1 MFSLQNCI
9 MKLHGSPRPYKAE
22 GILYIPSKACVH
34 RKKFV
39 SLSEGWLYIL
49 YIIGD
54 FMRKTFFLTLWVLFF
69 LGLSA
74 LGAIFYGIF
83 NGYIGYMPNIE
94 QLQNPVN
101 KFASQVFSAD
111 GQLLGTWSYSKA
123 NRIFVGY
130 DDLPQSIV
138 QALVAT
144 EDRRFYE
151 HSGVDYKALSRA
163 IVKRGLLRQKSAG
176 GGSTITQQLA
186 KQLYSE
192 KAGSVQ
198 ERLLQKPVEWV
209 IAVKLERFY
218 TKEEIVSMY
227 LNYFDF
233 LHNAVGIK
241 TAAKTYFS
249 KEPKDLSIIESAT
262 LVGMCQNP
270 SYYNPVRFPERCTKR
285 RNVVLGQ
292 MVKAGYLTQAEA
304 EKLQLEPLVLN
315 FHRVDHKEG
324 RAAYLREMLRRVLM
338 AKKPVRS
345 DYAAWQGQN
354 FYEDSLAWE
363 TDPIYGWC
371 NKNTNREGKPYN
383 VYTDGLKIYTTINS
397 HMQEYAEQ
405 SVTAHVAGELQK
417 AFERELRSNRNAP
430 YASSLTAAQV
440 KEDLQRAKRQSERY
454 IKMKAAGYSESEIDD
469 AFATPTE
476 MVVYTGQG
484 DRDTTMTP
492 MDSIKYYKSFLR
504 AGFMC
509 MDNETGA
516 VKAYVG
522 GIDYSHFQYDMC
534 TQGRRQ
540 VGSTIKPY
548 LYALAMENGWSP
560 CDEAPNVQQ
569 TYHVA
574 GKEWTP
580 RNGSKTRYGEMV
592 TLKWGLAQ
600 SNNWISAWLMNQLSP
615 AALVRLIHEFGV
627 ENRDIHP
634 SLALCLGPC
643 DISVAE
649 MVGAYTAFARKG
661 VRRCPLYVTRIEDS
675 NGDVVA
681 EFQPRVREVI
691 SEQAAC
697 KMVTLMQGVID
708 SGTGHRMRARYGLT
722 APMAG
727 KTGTTNDNSDGWFVG
742 YTPSLSFGA
751 WVGGDERDIH
761 FASMAVGQ
769 GANSALPIAAY
780 FLKKVYADS
789 SLGYTQKENF
799 DFPSGFDPCG
809 QQGASDGDA
818 EPESVP
824 VLDDLAN

>member
-1 MFSLQNCI
+1 M
-9 MKLHGSPRPYKAE
+9 
-22 GILYIPSKACVH
+22 
-34 RKKFV
+34 RKK
-39 SLSEGWLYIL
+39 
-49 YIIGD
+49 
-54 FMRKTFFLTLWVLFF
+54 FFLTLWVLFF
-69 LGLSA
+69 LGFSL
-74 LGAIFYGIF
+74 LGLTFYGIF
-83 NGYIGYMPNIE
+83 YGYIGYMPNIE

-101 KFASQVFSAD
+101 KFASQVLSAD
-111 GQLLGTWSYSKA
+111 GKLLGTWSYSKG

-144 EDRRFYE
+144 EDVRFYE
-151 HSGVDYKALSRA
+151 HSGVDYRALARA
-163 IVKRGLLRQKSAG
+163 IVKRGLLRRKNAG

-192 KAGSVQ
+192 KAVSVR
-198 ERLLQKPVEWV
+198 ERLLQKPIEWV
-209 IAVKLERFY
+209 IAIKLERFY

-227 LNYFDF
+227 LNFFDF

-241 TAAKTYFS
+241 TAARTYFG
-249 KEPKDLSIIESAT
+249 KEPKDLSVTESAT

-270 SYYNPVRFPERCTKR
+270 SFYNPVRFPERCTKR
-285 RNVVLGQ
+285 RNVVLSQ
-292 MVKAGYLTQAEA
+292 MVKAGFLAQDEA
-304 EKLQLEPLVLN
+304 DKLRLEPLVLS

-324 RAAYLREMLRRVLM
+324 SAAYLREMLRRVLM

-345 DYAAWQGQN
+345 DYASWQGQN

-363 TDPIYGWC
+363 NDPLYGWC

-383 VYTDGLKIYTTINS
+383 IYTDGLKIYTTIDS
-397 HMQEYAEQ
+397 RMQDYAEQ

-417 AFERELRSNRNAP
+417 AFDRELRSNRNAP
-430 YASSLTAAQV
+430 YASSLSVAQV
-440 KEDLQRAKRQSERY
+440 KADLQRAKRQSERY
-454 IKMKAAGYSESEIDD
+454 LQMKAAGYSDSEIDD
-469 AFATPTE
+469 AFATPVE
-476 MVVYTGQG
+476 MMVYTGHG
-484 DRDTTMTP
+484 DRDTMMTP

-522 GIDYSHFQYDMC
+522 GLDYSHFQYDMC
-534 TQGRRQ
+534 SQGRRQ
-540 VGSTIKPY
+540 VGSTIKPF

-569 TYHVA
+569 TYHV
-574 GKEWTP
+574 GDKEWTP
-580 RNGSKTRYGEMV
+580 RNGSRARYGEMV

-600 SNNWISAWLMNQLSP
+600 SNNWVSAWLMNQLSS
-615 AALVRLIHEFGV
+615 ASLVRLIHEFGV
-627 ENRDIHP
+627 QNRDIYP

-681 EFQPRVREVI
+681 EFAPRVREVI
-691 SEQAAC
+691 SEQSAY
-697 KMVTLMQGVID
+697 KMVTLMRGVID
-708 SGTGHRMRARYGLT
+708 SGTGHRMRARYNIT

-742 YTPSLSFGA
+742 YTPSLSLGA
-751 WVGGDERDIH
+751 WVGGDERDVH
-761 FASMAVGQ
+761 FASMAIGQ

-789 SLGYTQKENF
+789 SLGYSQSEDF
-799 DFPSGFDPCG
+799 DVPAGYDPCG
-809 QQGASDGDA
+809 QSNDSGGEDEATEDA
-818 EPESVP
+818 
-824 VLDDLAN
+824 VLDELAN

>member
-1 MFSLQNCI
+1 M
-9 MKLHGSPRPYKAE
+9 
-22 GILYIPSKACVH
+22 
-34 RKKFV
+34 RKKFFV
-39 SLSEGWLYIL
+39 
-49 YIIGD
+49 
-54 FMRKTFFLTLWVLFF
+54 TLWVLFF
-69 LGLSA
+69 LGLSV
-74 LGAIFYGIF
+74 LGAVFYGIF

-101 KFASQVFSAD
+101 KFASQVISAD
-111 GQLLGTWSYSKA
+111 GKLLGTWSYSKA

-130 DDLPQSIV
+130 EDLPPAIV
-138 QALVAT
+138 QALIAT
-144 EDRRFYE
+144 EDVRFYD
-151 HSGVDYKALSRA
+151 HSGVDYRALLRA
-163 IVKRGLLRQKSAG
+163 VVKRGLLRQKSAG

-186 KQLYSE
+186 KQLYSD

-198 ERLLQKPVEWV
+198 ERLLQKPIEWV
-209 IAVKLERFY
+209 IAIKLERFY
-218 TKEEIVSMY
+218 TKEEIISMY

-241 TAAKTYFS
+241 TAARTYFG
-249 KEPKDLSIIESAT
+249 KEPKDLSVIECAS
-262 LVGMCQNP
+262 LVGMCKNP
-270 SYYNPVRFPERCTKR
+270 SYFNPVRFPDRCLSR

-292 MVKAGYLTQAEA
+292 MVKAGYLSEEEG
-304 EKLQLEPLVLN
+304 EKLALEPLTLN

-324 RAAYLREMLRRVLM
+324 SAAYLREMLRRVLM

-345 DYAAWQGQN
+345 DYASWQGQN
-354 FYEDSLAWE
+354 YYEDSLAWE
-363 TDPIYGWC
+363 TDPLYGWC
-371 NKNTNREGKPYN
+371 NKNTNRNGEHYN
-383 VYTDGLKIYTTINS
+383 VYSDGLKIYTTIDS
-397 HMQEYAEQ
+397 RMQDYAEQ
-405 SVTAHVAGELQK
+405 AVVGHVSGELQM
-417 AFERELRSNRNAP
+417 AFNKELRSNRNAP
-430 YASSLTAAQV
+430 YASSLSAAQV
-440 KEDLQRAKRQSERY
+440 KADLQRAKRQSARY
-454 IKMKAAGYSESEIDD
+454 IQMKAAGYSDAEIDD
-469 AFATPTE
+469 AFAKPEE
-476 MVVYTGQG
+476 MTVYSLHG
-484 DRDTTMTP
+484 DKDTTMTP

-522 GIDYSHFQYDMC
+522 GLDYTHFQYDMC

-580 RNGSKTRYGEMV
+580 RNGSKARYGEMV

-615 AALVRLIHEFGV
+615 AALVRLIHEFGIL
-627 ENRDIHP
+627 NRDIHP

-661 VRRCPLYVTRIEDS
+661 VRRYPLYVTRIEDS

-681 EFQPRVREVI
+681 EFTPRVREVI
-691 SEQAAC
+691 SEDAAC
-697 KMVTLMQGVID
+697 KMVTLMRGVID
-708 SGTGHRMRARYGLT
+708 SGTGHRMRARYHLT
-722 APMAG
+722 VPMAG

-742 YTPSLSFGA
+742 YTPSLSFGG
-751 WVGGDERDIH
+751 WIGGEERDIH
-761 FASMAVGQ
+761 FASMAIGQ
-769 GANSALPIAAY
+769 GANAALPISAY
-780 FLKKVYADS
+780 FLMKVFADK
-789 SLGYTQKENF
+789 SLGYSQEEDF
-799 DFPSGFDPCG
+799 DIPEGFDPCG
-809 QQGASDGDA
+809 QAD
-818 EPESVP
+818 ESETEEEIAVEP
-824 VLDDLAN
+824 VLDNLAN